1 MKAHSE
7 QHYATL
13 QRSLNELPQYTP
25 TEAVWEAIA
34 VQLDTDQVELPLRSA
49 IQHLPSYAPPEYVW
63 DRLVNTLSEA
73 PTSRRTRLLRLVPWL
88 AAASVIGLALL
99 FALRS
104 YQQETPEASIV
115 IVYGQEEVLPINA
128 DWDDDETAIAWVE
141 IQYRQQLTA
150 FSNQTHDS
158 LLQELYE
165 LKEAKSE
172 VQAMLQQYG
181 ENPQIVRLI
190 AKIERERS
198 AVVKKMAQ
206 SI

>member
-7 QHYATL
+7 QHHATL
-13 QRSLNELPQYTP
+13 QRSLKELPQYTP

-34 VQLDTDQVELPLRSA
+34 AQLDSDQVELPLRSA
-49 IQHLPSYAPPEYVW
+49 IQQLPSYTPPEHVW
-63 DRLVNTLSEA
+63 DRLANTLSET
-73 PTSRRTRLLRLVPWL
+73 PVSSRTRLLRLVPWL
-88 AAASVIGLALL
+88 AAASMIGLALL

-115 IVYGQEEVLPINA
+115 VVYEQEEVLPVTA

-141 IQYRQQLTA
+141 LQYRQQLA
-150 FSNQTHDS
+150 ALSNQTHDN
-158 LLQELYE
+158 LLQELHE

-181 ENPQIVRLI
+181 KDAQTVRLI

>member
-7 QHYATL
+7 QHHATL

-25 TEAVWEAIA
+25 PEAVWEAIA
-34 VQLDTDQVELPLRSA
+34 AQLDTDQVELPLRSA
-49 IQHLPSYAPPEYVW
+49 IQHLPSYAPPEHVW
-63 DRLVNTLSEA
+63 DRLANTLSKA
-73 PTSRRTRLLRLVPWL
+73 PASSRTRLVPWL

-115 IVYGQEEVLPINA
+115 LVYGQEEVLPANA
-128 DWDDDETAIAWVE
+128 DWDDDETPIAWVE
-141 IQYRQQLTA
+141 LQYRQQLA
-150 FSNQTHDS
+150 ALSNQTHDN
-158 LLQELYE
+158 LLQELHE

-181 ENPQIVRLI
+181 EDPQIVRLI